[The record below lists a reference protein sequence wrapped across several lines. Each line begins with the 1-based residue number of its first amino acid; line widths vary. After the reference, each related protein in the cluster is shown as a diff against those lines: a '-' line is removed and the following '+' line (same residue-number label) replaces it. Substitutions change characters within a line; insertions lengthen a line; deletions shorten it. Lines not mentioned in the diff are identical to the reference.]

1 MEPLSIYVH
10 VPFCAT
16 RCGYCDFNTYTADEL
31 GGEVS
36 RSTFHEVLM
45 AEIRYARSVLG
56 PRQVDTVFIG
66 GGTPTLIG
74 ASGLSAVLREIGN
87 SFGLAADAEVTT
99 EANPDSV
106 DAVMLEELR
115 ASGFT
120 RISFGMQSS
129 SPHVLSVLDRSHTP
143 GAGPAA
149 ARSAVQAGF
158 DHVNIDLIYGTPGE
172 SDDDLRQS
180 IDDALAAGIDHLSAY
195 ALIIEDGTP
204 LARRIASG
212 ALEQPDDDIAA
223 HRYEL
228 VDDALAAAGM
238 EWYEISNWTR
248 PGGQCQH
255 NLAYWGNADWWGIGP
270 GAHSH
275 IDGVRWWNA
284 KHPAT
289 YAAAV
294 TSGVPPRAGEEVLTS
309 EQQRLEDLMLGIRTR
324 AGLPV
329 EGIEPMVLASLRD
342 QGLIEGGSLDDGF
355 VVLTRNGRLLANTVI
370 SALTD

>member
-1 MEPLSIYVH
+1 MKPLSIYVH
-10 VPFCAT
+10 VPFCSS

-31 GGEVS
+31 GGDVS
-36 RSTFHEVLM
+36 RATFHEFLM

-56 PRQVDTVFIG
+56 PRRVDTVFVG

-74 ASGLSAVLREIGN
+74 ASGLSAIVREIDA
-87 SFGLAADAEVTT
+87 SFELAADAEVST

-106 DAVMLEELR
+106 DAPMLDELR
-115 ASGFT
+115 AGGFT

-129 SPHVLSVLDRSHTP
+129 SPRVLSVLDRSHTP

-149 ARSAVQAGF
+149 ARAAVQAGF

-172 SDDDLRQS
+172 SDADLRQS

-195 ALIIEDGTP
+195 ALIVEDGTP

-212 ALEQPDDDIAA
+212 AVEQPDDDIAA
-223 HRYEL
+223 QRYEL

-248 PGGQCQH
+248 PGGECRH
-255 NLAYWGNADWWGIGP
+255 NLAYWRNADWWGIGP

-289 YAAAV
+289 YAEAV
-294 TSGVPPRAGEEVLTS
+294 DAGVAPRAGEEVLTP
-309 EQQRLEDLMLGIRTR
+309 EQKRLEDLMLAIRTR
-324 AGLPV
+324 VGLPV
-329 EGIEPMVLASLRD
+329 EGISPTVLASLRD
-342 QGLIEGGSLDDGF
+342 QGLIDEGSLEGGV
-355 VVLTRNGRLLANTVI
+355 VVLTRQGRLLANTVI
-370 SALTD
+370 AALAD